1 MSGVER
7 NSGVSMMKKI
17 IYIAGVALA
26 VLASSCSSY
35 DDDPVRKRIE
45 ELNAEIE
52 RLEKA
57 AMELNDDILD
67 VRAFFLAAENGDVIK
82 SCEALEDGSGYRIVF
97 AEAGEIV
104 IHNGKDAADEGWKDG
119 EDGKTPVVGVERE
132 ESSGRLHWTVNG
144 EALTDE
150 EGNFVYLTIAADAGE
165 DGAVPQFRV
174 KDGKWEV
181 SYNGNLWQEL
191 TVSSAVVPEGGMYWF
206 TDVKENDEYYAFTLR
221 SSEEV
226 RVSRLLPLD
235 LTIVGY
241 EGLRIVGGMTASVD
255 YIVSGVTSRTKVYA
269 VSNCNLEAAV
279 QMGEGGKGKIVFRAP
294 MDLVDGSVLVY
305 ADNGFGGI
313 SMRMFVFKSGVP
325 DIIGIEGYD
334 PMEDFDW
341 GIVKE

>member
-1 MSGVER
+1 
-7 NSGVSMMKKI
+7 MKKI
-17 IYIAGVALA
+17 IYMAGVALA
-26 VLASSCSSY
+26 VLASSCSGY

-45 ELNAEIE
+45 ELNAEVE

-57 AMELNDDILD
+57 ATELNDDILA

-82 SCEALEDGSGYRIVF
+82 SCEALEGGSGYRIVF

-104 IHNGKDAADEGWKDG
+104 VYNGKDTVDEGWKDG
-119 EDGKTPVVGVERE
+119 EAGKTPVVGIEKE
-132 ESSGRLHWTVNG
+132 ESSGKFHWTVNG

-174 KDGKWEV
+174 RDGKWEV

-191 TVSSAVVPEGGMYWF
+191 IESSAVVPEGGMYWF
-206 TDVKENDEYYAFTLR
+206 TDVRENNEYYVFTLR

-235 LTIVGY
+235 LTIIGY
-241 EGLRIVGGMTASVD
+241 EDLEIISGLTDSVD
-255 YIVSGVTSRTKVYA
+255 YIVNGATSRTKVYA
-269 VSNCNLEAAV
+269 ISNCNLEAFV
-279 QMGEGGKGKIVFRAP
+279 QMGEDGTGKIVFKAP

-325 DIIGIEGYD
+325 DIVGIEGYD

-341 GIVKE
+341 GIVK